1 MATTTATINISSD
14 ILSYPIT
21 ISKTMTMSKSANT
34 SVGLDETTGLRTKKF
49 TDATAAVIADAG
61 DLVSSGGTEAHKI
74 YIRNASTNKANFFY
88 VAYNASA
95 AGATTAETIGKL
107 YGQDW
112 MLMPYNGS
120 TNITVASSTASETQ
134 YLEYMVFADGIE
146 AAKG

>member
-74 YIRNASTNKANFFY
+74 YIRNASTSRANFFY

-95 AGATTAETIGKL
+95 AAAATAETIGKL
-107 YGQDW
+107 YGGDW
-112 MLMPYNGS
+112 MLMPYDGNV
-120 TNITVASSTASETQ
+120 NITVASSTASETQ
-134 YLEYMVFADGIE
+134 YLEYMVFADGIV